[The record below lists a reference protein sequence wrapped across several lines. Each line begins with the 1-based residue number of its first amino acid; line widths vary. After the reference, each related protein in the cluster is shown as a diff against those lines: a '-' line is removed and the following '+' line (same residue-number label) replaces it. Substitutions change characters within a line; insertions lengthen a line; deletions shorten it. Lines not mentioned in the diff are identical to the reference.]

1 MSLEALM
8 FYLLATVM
16 VAASVA
22 VVTLRNPVHCALSLV
37 LTFFTCAC
45 LWLLLRAEFLAI
57 ALVLVYVGA
66 VMVLFLFV
74 VMMLDIKSLPS
85 REGFTTYLPAGLV
98 VALIMLAELI
108 GLMGARKLMQGGG
121 VRDAAAEQGLS
132 NTEWLGR
139 TLFSDYILP
148 FEIAA
153 VILTVAIVAAVAL
166 TLRHR
171 PNVRTQDP
179 AKQAATRREDRI
191 RLVDLP
197 SSSDG
202 SKQA

>member
-1 MSLEALM
+1 MSFEVLL
-8 FYLLATVM
+8 FYFLATVM
-16 VAASVA
+16 VGASIA
-22 VVTLRNPVHCALSLV
+22 VVALRNPVHCALSLV

-74 VMMLDIKSLPS
+74 VMMLDIKSLPG
-85 REGFTTYLPAGLV
+85 REGFAAHLPVGLL
-98 VALIMLAELI
+98 VAVIMLAELI
-108 GLMGARKLMQGGG
+108 GLMGARKLMSGGP

-139 TLFSDYILP
+139 TLFSEYILP

-153 VILTVAIVAAVAL
+153 VILTLAIVAAVAL
-166 TLRHR
+166 TLRRR

-179 AKQAATRREDRI
+179 AKQAAVRKEDRLK
-191 RLVDLP
+191 LVDLP
-197 SSSDG
+197 TQSG
-202 SKQA
+202 SKQP

>member
-1 MSLEALM
+1 MSFEALL
-8 FYLLATVM
+8 FYFLATVM
-16 VAASVA
+16 VAASIA
-22 VVTLRNPVHCALSLV
+22 VVTLRNPVQCALSLV

-74 VMMLDIKSLPS
+74 VMMLDIKTLPG
-85 REGFTTYLPAGLV
+85 REGFTAYLPAGLV
-98 VALIMLAELI
+98 VATIMLAELI

-121 VRDAAAEQGLS
+121 VRDVASEQGLS

-153 VILTVAIVAAVAL
+153 VILTLAIVAAVAL
-166 TLRHR
+166 TLRRR

-179 AKQAATRREDRI
+179 AKQAAVRKDDRL

-197 SSSDG
+197 TESG
-202 SKQA
+202 SKQS

>member
-1 MSLEALM
+1 MPFESLL
-8 FYLLATVM
+8 FYFLATVLVIAGM
-16 VAASVA
+16 A
-22 VVTLRNPVHCALSLV
+22 VVTLRNPVHCALALV

-74 VMMLDIKSLPS
+74 VMMLDIKSLPG
-85 REGFTTYLPAGLV
+85 REGFTTYLPVGLIVAGV
-98 VALIMLAELI
+98 MLAELVV
-108 GLMGARKLMQGGG
+108 LMGAGKLMQGGG
-121 VRDAAAEQGLS
+121 VQDAAKAQGLS
-132 NTEWLGR
+132 NTEWIGR

-153 VILTVAIVAAVAL
+153 LILTVAIVAAVAL
-166 TLRHR
+166 TLRRR
-171 PNVRTQDP
+171 PNVRVQDP
-179 AKQAATRREDRI
+179 AKQAAVRSEDRL

-197 SSSDG
+197 SATR

>member
-1 MSLEALM
+1 MSFEALL
-8 FYLLATVM
+8 FYFLATVM
-16 VAASVA
+16 VAASIA
-22 VVTLRNPVHCALSLV
+22 VVTLRNPVQCALSLV

-74 VMMLDIKSLPS
+74 VMMLDIKTLPG
-85 REGFTTYLPAGLV
+85 REGFTAYLPAGLV
-98 VALIMLAELI
+98 VAFIMLAELI
-108 GLMGARKLMQGGG
+108 GLMGARKLMQGAG
-121 VRDAAAEQGLS
+121 VRDVASEQGLS

-153 VILTVAIVAAVAL
+153 VILTLAIVAAVAL
-166 TLRHR
+166 TLRRR

-179 AKQAATRREDRI
+179 AKQAAVRKDDRL

-197 SSSDG
+197 TEPG
-202 SKQA
+202 SKQS

>member
-1 MSLEALM
+1 MSFEVLM
-8 FYLLATVM
+8 FYFLAAVM
-16 VAASVA
+16 VVASIA
-22 VVTLRNPVHCALSLV
+22 VVTMRNPVHSALSLV

-74 VMMLDIKSLPS
+74 VMMLDIKTLPS
-85 REGFTTYLPAGLV
+85 REGFTAFLPAGLLVAV
-98 VALIMLAELI
+98 VMLAELI
-108 GLMGARKLMQGGG
+108 GLMGARKLMAGGP
-121 VRDAAAEQGLS
+121 VRDAATEQGLS

-139 TLFSDYILP
+139 TLFSEYILP

-153 VILTVAIVAAVAL
+153 VILTLAIVAAVAL
-166 TLRHR
+166 TLRRR

-179 AKQAATRREDRI
+179 VKQAATRKEDRL

-197 SSSDG
+197 TQSG
-202 SKQA
+202 SKQP

>member
-1 MSLEALM
+1 MSFEALL
-8 FYLLATVM
+8 FYFLATVM
-16 VAASVA
+16 VAASIA
-22 VVTLRNPVHCALSLV
+22 VVTLRNPVQCALSLV

-74 VMMLDIKSLPS
+74 VMMLDIKTLPG
-85 REGFTTYLPAGLV
+85 REGFTAYLPAGLV
-98 VALIMLAELI
+98 VAVIMLAELI
-108 GLMGARKLMQGGG
+108 GLMGARKLMHGGG
-121 VRDAAAEQGLS
+121 VRDVASEQGLS

-153 VILTVAIVAAVAL
+153 VILTLAIVAAVAL
-166 TLRHR
+166 TLRRR

-179 AKQAATRREDRI
+179 AKQAAVRKDDRL

-197 SSSDG
+197 TESG
-202 SKQA
+202 SKQS

>member
-1 MSLEALM
+1 MSFEALL
-8 FYLLATVM
+8 FYFLATVM
-16 VAASVA
+16 VAASIA
-22 VVTLRNPVHCALSLV
+22 VVTLRNPVQCALSLV

-74 VMMLDIKSLPS
+74 VMMLDIKTLPG
-85 REGFTTYLPAGLV
+85 REGFTAYLPAGLV
-98 VALIMLAELI
+98 VAVIMLAELI

-121 VRDAAAEQGLS
+121 VRDVASEQGLS

-153 VILTVAIVAAVAL
+153 VILTLAIVAAVAL
-166 TLRHR
+166 TLRRR

-179 AKQAATRREDRI
+179 AKQAAVRKDDRLT
-191 RLVDLP
+191 LVDLP
-197 SSSDG
+197 TEPG
-202 SKQA
+202 SKQS

>member
-1 MSLEALM
+1 MSFEALL
-8 FYLLATVM
+8 FYFLATVM
-16 VAASVA
+16 VAASIA
-22 VVTLRNPVHCALSLV
+22 VVTLRNPVQCALSLV

-74 VMMLDIKSLPS
+74 VMMLDIKTLPG
-85 REGFTTYLPAGLV
+85 REGFTAYLPAGLV
-98 VALIMLAELI
+98 VAVIMLAELI

-121 VRDAAAEQGLS
+121 VRDVASEQGLS

-153 VILTVAIVAAVAL
+153 VILTLAIVAAVAL
-166 TLRHR
+166 TLRRR

-179 AKQAATRREDRI
+179 AKQAAVRKDDRL

-197 SSSDG
+197 TEPG
-202 SKQA
+202 SKQS

>member
-1 MSLEALM
+1 MNFEAIL
-8 FYLLATVM
+8 FYCLASVL
-16 VAASVA
+16 VAASLA

-74 VMMLDIKSLPS
+74 VMMLDIKTLPE

-98 VALIMLAELI
+98 VACVMLAELV
-108 GLMGARKLMQGGG
+108 GLMGARKLMQGGA
-121 VRDAAAEQGLS
+121 VQDAAAAQGLS
-132 NTEWLGR
+132 NTEWIGR
-139 TLFSDYILP
+139 ALFSDYILP
-148 FEIAA
+148 FEVAA

-166 TLRHR
+166 TLRR
-171 PNVRTQDP
+171 RENVRTQDP
-179 AKQAATRREDRI
+179 AKQAAVQPGDRL
-191 RLVDLP
+191 RLVDIK
-197 SSSDG
+197 SEG

>member
-1 MSLEALM
+1 MSFEVLL
-8 FYLLATVM
+8 FYFLATVM
-16 VAASVA
+16 VAASIA
-22 VVTLRNPVHCALSLV
+22 VITLRNPVQCALSLV
-37 LTFFTCAC
+37 LTFFTSAC

-74 VMMLDIKSLPS
+74 VMMLDIKTLPG
-85 REGFTTYLPAGLV
+85 REGFTAYLPAGLV
-98 VALIMLAELI
+98 VATIMLAELI

-121 VRDAAAEQGLS
+121 VRDVASEQGLS

-153 VILTVAIVAAVAL
+153 VILTLAIVAAVAL
-166 TLRHR
+166 TLRRR

-179 AKQAATRREDRI
+179 AKQAAVRKDDRL

-197 SSSDG
+197 TESG
-202 SKQA
+202 SKQS

>member
-1 MSLEALM
+1 MSFEVLM
-8 FYLLATVM
+8 FYFLATVM
-16 VAASVA
+16 VAASLA
-22 VVTLRNPVHCALSLV
+22 VVTLRNPVHSALSLV

-74 VMMLDIKSLPS
+74 VMMLDIKALPK
-85 REGFTTYLPAGLV
+85 REGFTTYLPAGLL
-98 VALIMLAELI
+98 VAVIMLVELI
-108 GLMGARKLMQGGG
+108 GLMGARKLMQGPG

-132 NTEWLGR
+132 NVEWLGR
-139 TLFSDYILP
+139 ALFSDYILP
-148 FEIAA
+148 FEVAA

-166 TLRHR
+166 TLRRR

-179 AKQAATRREDRI
+179 AKQAATRKEDRL

-197 SSSDG
+197 GNDG

>member
-1 MSLEALM
+1 MSFEVLL
-8 FYLLATVM
+8 FYFLATVM
-16 VAASVA
+16 VAASIA
-22 VVTLRNPVHCALSLV
+22 VVTLRNPVQCALSLV

-74 VMMLDIKSLPS
+74 VMMLDIKTLPG
-85 REGFTTYLPAGLV
+85 REGFTAYLPAGLV
-98 VALIMLAELI
+98 VATIMLAELI

-121 VRDAAAEQGLS
+121 VRDVASEQGLS

-153 VILTVAIVAAVAL
+153 VILTLAIVAAVAL
-166 TLRHR
+166 TLRRR

-179 AKQAATRREDRI
+179 AKQAAVRKDDRL

-197 SSSDG
+197 TESG
-202 SKQA
+202 SKQS